1 MLGNGRTQGSV
12 CLEHIHS
19 RHGQKNL
26 LGEGNALS
34 SASSMQIRSML
45 LVSTIPEVTVVIT

>member
-1 MLGNGRTQGSV
+1 MLGNGRMQGSV

>member
-1 MLGNGRTQGSV
+1 MVERKVQSALNTFILVMAKKS
-12 CLEHIHS
+12 
-19 RHGQKNL
+19 L